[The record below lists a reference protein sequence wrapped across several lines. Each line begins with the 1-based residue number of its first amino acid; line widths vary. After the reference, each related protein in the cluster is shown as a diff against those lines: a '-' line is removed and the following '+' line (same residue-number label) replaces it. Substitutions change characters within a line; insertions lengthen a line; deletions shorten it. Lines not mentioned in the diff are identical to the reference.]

1 MKETKETPLN
11 WVDRETKGGGV
22 EEEREY
28 ITLRGIETPVLK
40 QIKGHSKES
49 TFLSYIGTKFNKDT
63 YADAL
68 MRITATL

>member
-1 MKETKETPLN
+1 M
-11 WVDRETKGGGV
+11 